1 MGGSVGGMV
10 KTTLYLPDDLKGRL
24 KRKAI
29 RTRRSEAD
37 LIREALA
44 ESLADEAPRLRPSW
58 GGGHSGDP
66 TITERMDEIL
76 AAEFGADGIDR

>member
-1 MGGSVGGMV
+1 M
-10 KTTLYLPDDLKGRL
+10 KTTLYLPDDLKSRL
-24 KRKAI
+24 KRKAV

-66 TITERMDEIL
+66 TLAERTDEIL
-76 AAEFGADGIDR
+76 AAGFGAEAIDR